1 MCHDPRVVAR
11 VLLATAVALIVGVV
25 AGGGP
30 AGSATRCFGAAARDP
45 QHPCFNPSRS
55 FTPSVEHA
63 DDIRSSPCELTD
75 EQPAPICTFGVS
87 RTRAQD
93 HIALVGDSHAL
104 HWRGTVDVVARA
116 RRWRGWSLTAPG
128 CFFSD
133 AVRLMGAGARER
145 CTDWYLAVRRWF
157 RAHPEVSTVFV
168 SQNATTPVGIAA
180 GQTEL
185 GVKAAGFRKAW
196 RELPKT
202 VQHVVV
208 IRDTP
213 DPRDDMYTC
222 VEQVRLAATGRPGP
236 LCATPRADAMR
247 QDAAVATVAGL
258 RSPRYRAIDMTSFF
272 CGPRKCYPVIGGSLV
287 HRDIFGHL
295 NEAYARSLG
304 PYMARKVRALN
315 LG

>member
-1 MCHDPRVVAR
+1 VVAR
-11 VLLATAVALIVGVV
+11 ALLATVVALLMGTVL
-25 AGGGP
+25 AAP

-75 EQPAPICTFGVS
+75 EEPTPICTFGVS
-87 RTRAQD
+87 AARAKG

-104 HWRGTVDVVARA
+104 HWRGTVDAVAQA
-116 RRWRGWSLTAPG
+116 NRWHGWSLTAPG

-133 AVRLMGAGARER
+133 AVKRMGVGAREP
-145 CTDWYLAVRRWF
+145 CTAWYLGVRKWF

-168 SQNATTPVGIAA
+168 SQNATTPVAFGP
-180 GQTEL
+180 GETERS
-185 GVKAAGFRKAW
+185 VKSAGFRRAW

-202 VQHVVV
+202 VKRVVV

-213 DPRDDMYTC
+213 DPRDDMYAC
-222 VEQVRLAATGRPGP
+222 VERVRVAATGRPGP
-236 LCATPRADAMR
+236 LCATPRAAAMR
-247 QDAAVATVAGL
+247 FDTAVATVAQL
-258 RSPRYRAIDMTSFF
+258 RSPRYRSVDMTSFF
-272 CGPRKCYPVIGGSLV
+272 CGPRECYPVIGGSLV

-304 PYMARKVRALN
+304 PYMARKARALR